1 MILASDMDQTD
12 KVTLGID
19 IGTNTEIAVHKP
31 GTTFLTSASC
41 ASGPAFEGAHV
52 HNGMRAATG
61 AIEKIRITEN
71 KIELVTI
78 DNAPAIGLCGSGI
91 IDTVSE
97 LHRVGLIN
105 KHGRFQLDHG
115 RLRSGKKG
123 IEFMLVPAEKS
134 GTGVDIVIDQDDIN
148 EIQLA
153 KGAIQA
159 GLNILLEITDIKH
172 TEEEEVIIA
181 GAFGSF
187 LNVRN
192 AISMGLFP
200 ELPNARY
207 RQVGNAAAI
216 GAKWI
221 LISRTARLRA
231 QQIARETHY
240 HEITTYPKF
249 SRKFALGMLFP
260 EKINLVNS

>member
-1 MILASDMDQTD
+1 MSRIA
-12 KVTLGID
+12 GID
-19 IGTNTEIAVHKP
+19 IGTNTEIAIRKP
-31 GTTFLTSASC
+31 GTTYLTSASC

-61 AIEKIRITEN
+61 AIEKVRITEN
-71 KIELVTI
+71 QVELVTI

-91 IDTVSE
+91 IDTVAE
-97 LHRVGLIN
+97 LHRVGLID
-105 KHGRFQLDHG
+105 KRGRIQRDKG
-115 RLRSGKKG
+115 RIRSGERG
-123 IEFMLVPAEKS
+123 AEFMLVPAEKS
-134 GTGVDIVIDQDDIN
+134 GTGVDIVIDQNDIN

-159 GLNILLEITDIKH
+159 GLNILLEITGTNH
-172 TEEEEVIIA
+172 TEVEEVIIA

-187 LNVRN
+187 LSVRN
-192 AISMGLFP
+192 AFAMGLFP

-221 LISRTARLRA
+221 LISREARLRA
-231 QQIARETHY
+231 QRIAAETHY
-240 HEITTYPKF
+240 HELTTYPKF
-249 SRKFALGMLFP
+249 GRKFALGMLFP
-260 EKINLVNS
+260 ERTGLDSF